1 MKISADKIL
10 YDFTR
15 FSGRSFKMWK
25 LKQGVKILILIRILP
40 DSCKILQDLNNIS
53 TQVGAVP
60 HDTHT
65 QIPTHPLMAA
75 CKRVFFESVIFYR
88 STATCD
94 SYFFLISYLKFLVD
108 QPKKKV
114 EVKLVLTM
122 PFEPVYSNR
131 EHPDTKALILKIER
145 AVSYTNLACF
155 S

>member
-94 SYFFLISYLKFLVD
+94 SYFFLISYLTFLID
-108 QPKKKV
+108 QPKKTV
-114 EVKLVLTM
+114 EVGLVFTM
-122 PFEPVYSNR
+122 TFKPVYSDLDNT
-131 EHPDTKALILKIER
+131 ETKELIAKIEE
-145 AVSYTNLACF
+145 AVSSTNLACF